1 MSKYITWRP
10 ENREPF
16 PFEDRVISQRHLA
29 TLGVEVDRD
38 LVWNAANGWSVP
50 RSKISDDA
58 WPYVQGDAGFRIVE
72 EDDEQT
78 PADAETTT
86 QPAEDAGAGDQGM
99 GDARVTAVSVGGS
112 GDTSGASTGA
122 TGDAGGTSGGA
133 KGSVGGS
140 TATT

>member
-16 PFEDRVISQRHLA
+16 PFEERVITQAHLA

-58 WPYVQGDAGFRIVE
+58 WPYVSGDSGFRIVD

-78 PADAETTT
+78 PPGVETAEL
-86 QPAEDAGAGDQGM
+86 PAEDVPGTD
-99 GDARVTAVSVGGS
+99 DARVTAVSVDGS
-112 GDTSGASTGA
+112 ADTSDASTGA